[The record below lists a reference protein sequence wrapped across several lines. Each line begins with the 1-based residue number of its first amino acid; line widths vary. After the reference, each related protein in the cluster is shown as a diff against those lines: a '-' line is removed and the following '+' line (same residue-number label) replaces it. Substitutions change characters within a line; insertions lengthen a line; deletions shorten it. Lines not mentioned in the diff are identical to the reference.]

1 MPSKK
6 RATPVSLQP
15 LDALFGTNE
24 ETTNGISEIAIG
36 SLHPFTNHPFQV
48 RDDKK
53 MEELAESITQ
63 YGVLVPGIV
72 RLRESG
78 GYELVAG
85 HRRKRA
91 CELSGLEKMPVIIK
105 DLTDDEVSLM
115 GFEHVVSCL
124 CECEVKARQELDE
137 KMQREEEQRQLY
149 QRKSVGLRERR
160 FWEWKF
166 ENDNGSNQKILIA
179 RQYVENWTDM
189 KRKNVGLLLMG
200 PVGTGKS
207 FFAGCIA
214 NALLEQGERV
224 MMTNFSRILN
234 EMTSYQADKN
244 QIIQN
249 LVDYPLLIIDDLG
262 IERNSEFALEQVYNV
277 IDSRYCKMLPLIV
290 TTNLGLNEM
299 KSTDLDTAHQRIYSR
314 ILEMC
319 VPIYCGGED
328 KRKEEGTEK
337 LVQVQNLITG

>member
-1 MPSKK
+1 M
-6 RATPVSLQP
+6 VSVDQAYMVGHMKNA
-15 LDALFGTNE
+15 D
-24 ETTNGISEIAIG
+24 G
-36 SLHPFTNHPFQV
+36 SINNKNV
-48 RDDKK
+48 
-53 MEELAESITQ
+53 
-63 YGVLVPGIV
+63 VL
-72 RLRESG
+72 S
-78 GYELVAG
+78 A
-85 HRRKRA
+85 A
-91 CELSGLEKMPVIIK
+91 CEAAELFQCMMSVNQKLEDWQRFNHTLELHLRSVECEKIHDICQAVYGMKHPSDELEGLYLARE
-105 DLTDDEVSLM
+105 DEQM

-137 KMQREEEQRQLY
+137 KMQREEAQRQLY

-234 EMTSYQADKN
+234 EMTSYQANKN

-299 KSTDLDTAHQRIYSR
+299 KSADLDTAHQRIYSR
-314 ILEMC
+314 ILELC